1 MGPYYQKPMGDPL
14 DRRDEL
20 ERALELAAGE
30 ARAYL
35 EGLAGDPV
43 QPAGSAALLEET
55 GGGPLHGAA
64 LAAEL
69 PRHGDGALTAVTE
82 LARLC
87 QEAATRSSGP
97 RFFHFVIGGTTP
109 AALAAD
115 WLASAIDQNVAAWV
129 ASPLGTRLE
138 QVAIDWLRQLF
149 GLPPEF
155 GGVLVTG
162 GTMANF
168 TCLAAAR
175 EWCAQRAGFDAA
187 EQGLSGA
194 PQIPVMTSGYVH
206 ASAMKSLALLGLGR
220 ANVHKLTRDA
230 RGRLDLEALAAR
242 LAGLDGAPAI
252 VIANAGEVNAGDFD
266 PIDEMA
272 DLAERHGAWLHV
284 DGAFGLFARLS
295 PRAEALT
302 AGTERASSVSSDG
315 HKWLNVPHDCGFAFI
330 REDRWRRGAFS
341 EQADYLPPLDSPRP
355 VFAYQA
361 PEGSRRG
368 RALTVW
374 ATLRAY
380 GADGYRAMVERHLDV
395 AAHLVKRIDSEPHFE
410 RLAEAPL
417 NIVCFRWRPP
427 GVAGEDELDRLN
439 RRLGEALL
447 EDGRVFAGTTLFE
460 GRVAFR
466 PAIVNWQTRPED
478 VDVLVDVLLEL
489 GERLLEGQPAPA

>member
-1 MGPYYQKPMGDPL
+1 MSDPL

-20 ERALELAAGE
+20 ERALEQAAAE

-35 EGLAGDPV
+35 ATLDGDPV
-43 QPAGSAALLEET
+43 QPPGSLEAVSGLGT
-55 GGGPLHGAA
+55 
-64 LAAEL
+64 EL
-69 PRHGDGALTAVTE
+69 PREGDGAPAALTE
-82 LARLC
+82 LGRLGR
-87 QEAATRSSGP
+87 EAATRSSGP

-115 WLASAIDQNVAAWV
+115 WFASAIDQNAAAWV

-138 QVAIDWLRQLF
+138 QVAVDWLRQLF
-149 GLPPEF
+149 RLPEEF

-175 EWCAQRAGFDAA
+175 EWCAERNGASIA
-187 EQGLSGA
+187 EHGIGGA
-194 PQIPVMTSGYVH
+194 KPIPVLTSGYVH
-206 ASAMKSLALLGLGR
+206 ASAVKSLALLGVGR
-220 ANVHKLTRDA
+220 ANVHKLSRDA
-230 RGRLDLEALAAR
+230 RGRLDLPALEAELGR
-242 LAGLDGAPAI
+242 LGGRPAI

-272 DLAERHGAWLHV
+272 ELAERHHAWLHV

-295 PRAEALT
+295 PRTEALA
-302 AGTERASSVSSDG
+302 AGVERASSVSSDG
-315 HKWLNVPHDCGFAFI
+315 HKWLNVPHDCGFAFV
-330 REDRWRRGAFS
+330 REDRWRRDAFA
-341 EQADYLPPLDSPRP
+341 ETADYLPALDDPRP

-361 PEGSRRG
+361 PEGSRRA
-368 RALTVW
+368 RALAVW

-380 GADGYRAMVERHLDV
+380 GADGYRAMVERHLDLTQ
-395 AAHLVKRIDSEPHFE
+395 HLARRVDAEPAFA

-417 NIVCFRWRPP
+417 NIVCFRWEPP
-427 GVAGEDELDRLN
+427 GVPEEELDALN

-447 EDGRVFAGTTLFE
+447 EDGRVFAGITLFE

-466 PAIVNWQTRPED
+466 PAIVNWQTGTAD
-478 VDVLVDVLLEL
+478 VDLLVDVLSEL
-489 GERLLEGQPAPA
+489 GERLLEEETAASA